1 VDVLLWL
8 NTVIE
13 FGAGVGIWLLPQL
26 VPPPIGPELM
36 DAASNDVALL
46 LSALVGSCLI
56 TLSILSGIAILGGC
70 RNLTCRVSFFPRISI
85 PLRVWWMLCYVMLLF
100 LPQGENTR
108 SMFYTIQRRSS
119 TSPTSNTH
127 WPLSIP

>member
-1 VDVLLWL
+1 MPPLVDVLLLL

-26 VPPPIGPELM
+26 VPPPIGPKLM
-36 DAASNDVALL
+36 EAASNDVALL

-70 RNLTCRVSFFPRISI
+70 RNLTCRVSFFPRIST
-85 PLRVWWMLCYVMLLF
+85 PFRVWWMLCYVMLLF
-100 LPQGENTR
+100 PASE
-108 SMFYTIQRRSS
+108 
-119 TSPTSNTH
+119 
-127 WPLSIP
+127 